1 MNQVQYYKAKR
12 NTKHVFS
19 FFLNNM
25 QALDLYTEKKKK
37 KSNRYALDC
46 PVILNL
52 ADQFNDPVKWL
63 RQQRARDWD
72 SRLSQVSQQD
82 PASER
87 EGPGLPPRGWA
98 APASWKNGSPICSWT
113 SYLLLLNKHVLCS
126 SVPSLQ
132 SCAAWGKLKLLYDF
146 KKQTN

>member
-1 MNQVQYYKAKR
+1 
-12 NTKHVFS
+12 
-19 FFLNNM
+19 M

-63 RQQRARDWD
+63 QQQRARDWD

-87 EGPGLPPRGWA
+87 EGPGLPPRG
-98 APASWKNGSPICSWT
+98 
-113 SYLLLLNKHVLCS
+113 
-126 SVPSLQ
+126 
-132 SCAAWGKLKLLYDF
+132 
-146 KKQTN
+146 